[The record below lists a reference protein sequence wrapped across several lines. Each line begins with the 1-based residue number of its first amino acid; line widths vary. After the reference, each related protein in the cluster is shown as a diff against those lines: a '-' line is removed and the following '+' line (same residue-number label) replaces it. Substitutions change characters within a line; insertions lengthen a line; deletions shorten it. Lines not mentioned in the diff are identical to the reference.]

1 MKRICTLGL
10 GALIAVAALSNT
22 AFATPNPV
30 LASVK
35 TRIFND
41 CPFST
46 VSTTNSYPSSI
57 SISDASTVVSCSGF
71 TNFHGWSLSDD
82 GTNETAFPNNSA
94 FSLECDMVTDGITD
108 GEAGLRFAP
117 WWSPDADGL
126 FNCRTTDGEIACFGG
141 RLPFYSFTA
150 AYGLHYVKGTSIHLK
165 MEYHQNGL
173 SALTPAT
180 IEYTVIYGSI
190 TYHSGRLNY
199 DMGNPAEDPPHGLW
213 GCLNDGFVGGQF
225 KAYSGGGVLPTGL
238 TTTWSNINFQNLDD
252 QPVPTKVSSWG
263 HVKTIYR

>member
-10 GALIAVAALSNT
+10 GALLAVAAMANT
-22 AFATPNPV
+22 ALATPNPSQ
-30 LASVK
+30 ASIK
-35 TRIFND
+35 TRVFND
-41 CPFST
+41 CPFTS
-46 VSTTNSYPSSI
+46 VSTTNSFPSSVMI
-57 SISDASTVVSCSGF
+57 VDTTQSTSCFGF
-71 TNFHGWSLSDD
+71 TNLHTWSMSDD

-94 FSLECDMVTDGITD
+94 MSLDCDFMLEGPTD
-108 GEAGLRFAP
+108 GEGGLRLAP

-165 MEYHQNGL
+165 IEYHQNGL

-180 IEYTVIYGSI
+180 IQYTVVYNAISY
-190 TYHSGRLNY
+190 TSGRLNY

-213 GCLNDGFVGGQF
+213 GCLNNAFLGGQF
-225 KAYSGGGVLPTGL
+225 KAYSGGGVVPAGL
-238 TTTWSNINFQNLDD
+238 IATWSNINFQNLDD
-252 QPVPTKVSSWG
+252 QPVPTKNSTWG
-263 HVKTIYR
+263 RVKMLYR